1 MLVSHTR
8 HLGRVQQ
15 LTGLTGTSVGPA
27 YVRPVSCWTCYPVEQ
42 NGSDCQ
48 QTIRYVFDNRF
59 RTTSVTSRTIGQLRY
74 TYIDQNLQLHVINTF
89 QFTNSS
95 RTTKQRQL

>member
-1 MLVSHTR
+1 MLDRSA
-8 HLGRVQQ
+8 
-15 LTGLTGTSVGPA
+15 VGH
-27 YVRPVSCWTCYPVEQ
+27 RYPVEQ